1 MWGRIGCIA
10 PDLSVEQWKYVLI
23 SGLNNGRMT
32 WSLTK
37 THRAAGSTVQTGEA
51 VSQSKNTAKKH
62 LIFLFPLPTSFMCSG
77 TSGTHKSKVSSQTLS
92 STVSTAL
99 SIEMS
104 QSLLKNWAWAK
115 KKNKNL
121 HGKVS
126 TVSIQTQCIFL
137 SNLTGNFH
145 KKMWK
150 NRHFQPRLWCKYKS
164 LGALELN
171 HPKPFQSDAMKRL
184 QKRRAQLYDKGMRA
198 SVTPWNH
205 VETSGNV

>member
-99 SIEMS
+99 SIERS

-115 KKNKNL
+115 KKQKSSREGVNSFYPNAV
-121 HGKVS
+121 HIF
-126 TVSIQTQCIFL
+126 IQLNRKFSQE
-137 SNLTGNFH
+137 NV
-145 KKMWK
+145 KK
-150 NRHFQPRLWCKYKS
+150 
-164 LGALELN
+164 
-171 HPKPFQSDAMKRL
+171 
-184 QKRRAQLYDKGMRA
+184 
-198 SVTPWNH
+198 
-205 VETSGNV
+205 